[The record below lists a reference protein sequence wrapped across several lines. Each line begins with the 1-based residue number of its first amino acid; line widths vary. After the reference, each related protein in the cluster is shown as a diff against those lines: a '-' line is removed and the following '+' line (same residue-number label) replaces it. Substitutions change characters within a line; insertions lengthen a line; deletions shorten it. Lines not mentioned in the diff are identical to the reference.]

1 MEGVENTSSK
11 GEASTA
17 SPQQPMA
24 MDIVNDNTTNK
35 QGLDSSVHAKNTD
48 KEQTVDQENDN
59 IGWRTVG
66 KLNKIKLFFP
76 LNNVPGNNDNE
87 KRSYVYNKV
96 VGLISFKHQSYSLV
110 TVYGNKM
117 FHIVVDNEETA
128 TQVKNL
134 QIVDN
139 HTDRFMSHDQLP
151 KQSVAQAP
159 KPRLGFVPLNESF
172 NTQLHYHP
180 NHVISGQSD
189 DWDLDLWDQPQQHS
203 PDMTRSYAS
212 VVNKNQKPVNNSKGK
227 QKVTLNNPSPQNTL
241 VSGSNVNSQQIS
253 VSPKTVE
260 ERLTW
265 LENQMVK
272 FTTIMQKLADRVTT
286 LEKTHVHTHNSPIF
300 STPTNVT
307 PPVNTQFT
315 SKSTQFINN
324 DVNIKKRKI
333 AAPAKKNTNLPPS
346 NISTTIVNTQT
357 RGPSPVEIE
366 QMEEVIINNSLDEP
380 TMSNSNINMPSSSSS
395 IDSRLTSFEKNMEQA
410 FGKLDAVT
418 KFLDSTSNTLPYINN
433 NNNNT
438 FNGTSSL
445 PIIIFN
451 ELQQ

>member
-1 MEGVENTSSK
+1 
-11 GEASTA
+11 
-17 SPQQPMA
+17 
-24 MDIVNDNTTNK
+24 
-35 QGLDSSVHAKNTD
+35 
-48 KEQTVDQENDN
+48 
-59 IGWRTVG
+59 
-66 KLNKIKLFFP
+66 
-76 LNNVPGNNDNE
+76 
-87 KRSYVYNKV
+87 
-96 VGLISFKHQSYSLV
+96 
-110 TVYGNKM
+110 
-117 FHIVVDNEETA
+117 
-128 TQVKNL
+128 
-134 QIVDN
+134 
-139 HTDRFMSHDQLP
+139 
-151 KQSVAQAP
+151 
-159 KPRLGFVPLNESF
+159 
-172 NTQLHYHP
+172 
-180 NHVISGQSD
+180 
-189 DWDLDLWDQPQQHS
+189 
-203 PDMTRSYAS
+203 MTRSYAS

-366 QMEEVIINNSLDEP
+366 QMEEVIINKGSD
-380 TMSNSNINMPSSSSS
+380 IYY
-395 IDSRLTSFEKNMEQA
+395 F
-410 FGKLDAVT
+410 
-418 KFLDSTSNTLPYINN
+418 KFD
-433 NNNNT
+433 
-438 FNGTSSL
+438 
-445 PIIIFN
+445 
-451 ELQQ
+451 